1 MKKSWKKPDEKPAQL
16 GKDLDPRLDP
26 VNQVAGQGTTAAAR
40 KDAHQVVVS
49 QQNFSGPLPPPELL
63 REYQEIMPNL
73 PEIIVQRMM
82 DEMKHRQDMERRH
95 LAMCEGWATGD
106 LQLQRRGQL
115 FGFVLGFVG
124 IAGGLGVAA
133 FVSPAGGAVVSSIS
147 LTAIVIAF
155 LKRRTESD
163 EDEKDDDKH

>member
-1 MKKSWKKPDEKPAQL
+1 MTCNSS
-16 GKDLDPRLDP
+16 
-26 VNQVAGQGTTAAAR
+26 AAASYS
-40 KDAHQVVVS
+40 DLS
-49 QQNFSGPLPPPELL
+49 
-63 REYQEIMPNL
+63 
-73 PEIIVQRMM
+73 
-82 DEMKHRQDMERRH
+82 
-95 LAMCEGWATGD
+95 LASW
-106 LQLQRRGQL
+106 
-115 FGFVLGFVG
+115 